1 MQMHLDNGEKR
12 TVRVIGSTYGFRVTG
27 VTLDFGDVCNL
38 LNMKDGELRD
48 YLGVLFTRFAPPD
61 SPQPA
66 QQEHKPWCASLSSLM
81 FKAKRPCDCVRVP
94 LPTAPSSAA
103 RSADSA
109 EPFCKP
115 WVGLNA
121 KDLAE
126 IPSSCFEGAIW
137 ADAKLR
143 EKNAGGQS

>member
-1 MQMHLDNGEKR
+1 MTDLEKAAR
-12 TVRVIGSTYGFRVTG
+12 LALEALENVLCDPEGNVCWQGSYADRDIIGDALQTFREA
-27 VTLDFGDVCNL
+27 LA
-38 LNMKDGELRD
+38 E
-48 YLGVLFTRFAPPD
+48 
-61 SPQPA
+61 QPA